1 VTGEREGSSADP
13 VGPAS
18 EHGGARPGHVDAI
31 LADVIP
37 ALAARLRASRLA
49 ELEVRTADWRVR
61 VRRDVGAVPAPS
73 PSGQPG
79 APARRAS
86 QVSVPPSEQ
95 AGMARSPAVGYF
107 MPSPSAEIGR
117 SVRSGDL
124 LGHVEVLGIH
134 HDVPSPA
141 DGIVIRSLA
150 VAGQAVEY
158 GQPLVLVEAGGS
170 IGLQGPARAAESAAL
185 AASQDLATSK
195 DLAAPQDRAPDLDL
209 GAV

>member
-1 VTGEREGSSADP
+1 MTGERDGSSADP
-13 VGPAS
+13 GERARESGGP
-18 EHGGARPGHVDAI
+18 GAGQLDTI

-61 VRRDVGAVPAPS
+61 VRRDVGAVPAAPV
-73 PSGQPG
+73 SGQPG
-79 APARRAS
+79 EPGRRGSRA
-86 QVSVPPSEQ
+86 SVPPSDQ

-107 MPSPSAEIGR
+107 MPSASAEIGR

-124 LGHVEVLGIH
+124 LGHVEVLGIL

-150 VAGQAVEY
+150 APGEAVEY
-158 GQPLVLVEAGGS
+158 GQSLVLVEAGGS
-170 IGLQGPARAAESAAL
+170 VGLQGPARAAESAAL
-185 AASQDLATSK
+185 S
-195 DLAAPQDRAPDLDL
+195 APQDRAPDLDL
-209 GAV
+209 GAD